1 MKSHQTPTSDE
12 AATKGRRAGLACP
25 GSGSRRPRALGAA
38 GTPGATL
45 GSRASWPRA
54 RARPGWRAGL
64 PSYRSERVTALDPA
78 TSRCCRRA
86 DGHSRHRRVLPGF
99 IYLVMIGRD
108 IEHRSG
114 ARTLPPRQHT
124 PQCVPNAE
132 CPPARLCT
140 VPEEAPVTRRYRP
153 SPTGI
158 PQVTQVIIPKRLCP
172 SAHASVFIKIHG

>member
-1 MKSHQTPTSDE
+1 M
-12 AATKGRRAGLACP
+12 KGRRAGLACP

-45 GSRASWPRA
+45 GSARVLAQSAGAARVEGRPPVVQIGACDRA
-54 RARPGWRAGL
+54 RFRDVPVL
-64 PSYRSERVTALDPA
+64 PEG
-78 TSRCCRRA
+78 

-114 ARTLPPRQHT
+114 ARTLPPRQHI
-124 PQCVPNAE
+124 PQCVPNTE
-132 CPPARLCT
+132 CPPARLCS
-140 VPEEAPVTRRYRP
+140 VPEEATVTRRYRP

-172 SAHASVFIKIHG
+172 SAHVSVFIPIHG